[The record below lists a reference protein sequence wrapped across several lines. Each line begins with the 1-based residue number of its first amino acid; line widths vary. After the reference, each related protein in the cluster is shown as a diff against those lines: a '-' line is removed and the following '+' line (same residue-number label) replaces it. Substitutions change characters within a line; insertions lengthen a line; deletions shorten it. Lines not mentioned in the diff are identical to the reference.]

1 MEVKLKIAVG
11 QIELNEMMKDY
22 DCNWS
27 AFDIDKHAATY
38 INYLEVN
45 IAPDGTIEYAHPSHQ
60 LHLENKVKSKLGDE
74 GFRKWLSDIIDKDYL
89 EELQKLTGYI
99 SVWSDFFIG
108 TPNAMQADALL
119 RLKHKKYLRSS
130 STLYIG
136 DL

>member
-1 MEVKLKIAVG
+1 MNKG
-11 QIELNEMMKDY
+11 Y

-27 AFDIDKHAATY
+27 AFDIDMHAATY

-60 LHLENKVKSKLGDE
+60 MHLENKLKERLGDG
-74 GFRKWLSDIIDKDYL
+74 GFQKWLGTISTVDYF
-89 EELQKLTGYI
+89 EELQRVTGYI
-99 SVWSDFFIG
+99 SVWSDFFEG

-119 RLKHKKYLRSS
+119 KLKHKKYNRSS

-136 DL
+136 KLSARRN